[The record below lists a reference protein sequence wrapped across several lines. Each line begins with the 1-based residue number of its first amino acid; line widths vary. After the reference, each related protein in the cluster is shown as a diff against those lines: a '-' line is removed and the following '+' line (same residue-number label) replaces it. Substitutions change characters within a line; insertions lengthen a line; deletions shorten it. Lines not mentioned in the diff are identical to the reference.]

1 MTKRY
6 MNAALLY
13 AILAMAGGVFYR
25 EFTKALGYTGTTTLA
40 FVHVHWFMLGMA
52 FFLILLLV
60 EKTYRFSNAWTA
72 KALVGY
78 HIGLNLTVVMLVVR
92 GVLQALGT
100 PLASGADAAISGIA
114 GLGHLVL
121 GVSLVLVLVRIRR
134 AVIADRRAQS

>member
-6 MNAALLY
+6 MNAALSY
-13 AILAMAGGVFYR
+13 AILAMVGGVFYR
-25 EFTKALGYTGTTTLA
+25 EFTKALDYTGTTTLA

-60 EKTYRFSNAWTA
+60 EKAYRFSDAWTA
-72 KALVGY
+72 KALIGY

-121 GVSLVLVLVRIRR
+121 GVSMVLVLVRIRR
-134 AVIADRRAQS
+134 AVVADRQTQS